1 MMMFNRHP
9 RLRFFALSL
18 SLASLSACNMLQP
31 QSADN
36 GLPDPDY
43 QLDSEQR
50 AHLEDKIVEEVSKV
64 PEFEYE
70 DIWARI
76 RNGSCACV
84 ICIAQGNATDNRC
97 AYAQAYTD
105 GPTVA
110 LSLALRHV
118 ASGVQTP
125 DAPLLLT
132 LLSIMGGSCAPFDYS
147 RAKAAR

>member
-76 RNGSCACV
+76 RNGYGLPGIS
-84 ICIAQGNATDNRC
+84 N
-97 AYAQAYTD
+97 AQADAHLKWYSNHQAHPDRATERSQRELHYGGPELVNTD
-105 GPTVA
+105 M
-110 LSLALRHV
+110 
-118 ASGVQTP
+118 
-125 DAPLLLT
+125 T
-132 LLSIMGGSCAPFDYS
+132 LHHSPRPQL
-147 RAKAAR
+147 